1 MDRRAWQAAVH
12 RVTKSQTQLSN
23 FRSCSGGFPSG
34 AMVKNPSANAG
45 DSEGAGSIPESGRSP
60 GVGNGN
66 HSSILASEIPGT
78 EELERLQSMGSKE
91 SRT

>member
-1 MDRRAWQAAVH
+1 MDRRAWQATVH
-12 RVTKSQTQLSN
+12 GVTKNQTQLSN
-23 FRSCSGGFPSG
+23 FRSCLGGFPSG

-45 DSEGAGSIPESGRSP
+45 DSEGTGSIPESGRSP

-66 HSSILASEIPGT
+66 HSSILALEIPWT